1 MYLLPIIGN
10 FVLKSVIMSKDKTEA
25 DEQKYIALR
34 NATKEG
40 IHRGIATDFDHVKYL
55 LLLKGNR
62 SKNG

>member
-34 NATKEG
+34 NAIKEG
-40 IHRGIATDFDHVKYL
+40 IDSGIATDFDRVKHL